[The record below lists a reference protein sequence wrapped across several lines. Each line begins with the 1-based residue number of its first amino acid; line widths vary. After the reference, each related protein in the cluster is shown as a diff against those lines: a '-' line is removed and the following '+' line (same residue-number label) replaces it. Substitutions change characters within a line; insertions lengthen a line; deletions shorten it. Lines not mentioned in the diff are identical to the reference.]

1 MIELIRDAS
10 PRFKARLAGGLYLF
24 SLLAAMFLELFLG
37 GRLGFAADVIQM
49 TGMLAVTLLLYSIFR
64 PVSRSI
70 SLLAASSNLVGL
82 GGIVFEVFRGNPRGE
97 NFAMVF
103 HGIFCLLIGYL
114 VFRSNFLPRILGALI
129 AFGGLSWLT
138 YLSPSLA
145 SHLSPYNV
153 ACGLLGEASL
163 FMWLVV
169 MGVNVERWN
178 EQTTAALGDAPPM
191 KAAVESR

>member
-1 MIELIRDAS
+1 MIEQIREVS
-10 PRFKARLAGGLYLF
+10 PRFKARLAGGVYLF
-24 SLLAAMFLELFLG
+24 SLLTALFLEMVLG
-37 GRLGFAADVIQM
+37 GRLGHAADIIQM
-49 TGMLAVTLLLYSIFR
+49 AGMLAVTLLLYSIFR

-70 SLLAASSNLVGL
+70 SLLAASFNLAGLVG
-82 GGIVFEVFRGNPRGE
+82 IAFEVLRSNPQGE

-114 VFRSNFLPRILGALI
+114 VFRSNFLPRILGALV

-145 SHLSPYNV
+145 SCFSPYNV

-163 FMWLVV
+163 FLWLVV
-169 MGVNVERWN
+169 MGVNV
-178 EQTTAALGDAPPM
+178 
-191 KAAVESR
+191 